1 MILRSAVLHIWWQRR
16 DTSLAKYNETLL
28 WMSATR
34 SGRKYKESQL
44 RMANIAEHTQP
55 NEGEAVGAL
64 AEMLRM
70 LVQREEQAEE
80 RRRREE
86 ERRRTEEDDRR
97 RAEEERRQREDDR
110 RRAEEQERRQR
121 EEERRRAEEQE
132 RRQREEERRRAE
144 DQERLQREEERRQRE
159 VAERERMEAVFA
171 EERREQRRI
180 LETILE
186 AQAPNQHR
194 KDTAKLTKLT
204 ESEDIEA
211 YLTTFERMMVAH
223 EVEEEKWAFKLAPN
237 LSGKAQLAYAA
248 MDSEGAKDYEQVK
261 ETILLRYNINTE
273 TYRQRFRSAKKQED
287 WSYRDLIVKLQDLS
301 RKWTKDKTS
310 AEEVV
315 DLMVTEQFLTT
326 LPQELRVWVTDRK
339 PKTSTEAGQ
348 MADEY
353 VQTRK
358 STQENKRVSGEKVIK
373 EAVLCHTCGKAG
385 HIARDCRSKS
395 GGVQKRNE
403 KEDQEKN
410 GRSEIRCFSCG
421 GRGHMSM
428 KCPSKALTCLES
440 SAHPGWH
447 NSKDG
452 PTCSGK
458 VEGKSTDDILLD
470 TGCSRTMVH
479 TDFVMPG
486 SVSKTQQVTIRCA
499 HGEAVSYPI
508 AAVNMEID
516 GVRIRVKAAV
526 CKTLPVS
533 VLLGT
538 DVPELFTLL
547 SRGRPKEDSGM
558 AVVTRSKHKQQQLEG
573 AEEQVK
579 DLRSGAR
586 PTPLDEPTAEETY
599 TVPETESHEESS
611 SPGTVFHQDL
621 FTGGRSRT
629 VLTRRQKRER
639 KREHG
644 HSRAKEW
651 QGWEFFP
658 EEVQRLQ
665 REDETLKEV
674 REATAETAL
683 GQEPEFFQRDGT
695 LYRNRKL
702 RDETVEQ
709 LVLPKACRD
718 PVLQMAHAIPMAGHL
733 GRKKTTERVLQRF
746 FWPGVSKD
754 VAEYCKNC
762 PSCQKA
768 SSKRVAPAPLIPLPV
783 IGEPFSRIALDI
795 VGPLPRSRSG
805 NRFVLVICDY
815 ATRYPEAIPLRSV
828 DAEHVAEQLVQV
840 FSRVGIPQ
848 EIMSDQGSNFMSAL
862 LAEMYGLLKI
872 QRLRTTP
879 YHPQCNG
886 LVERFNQ
893 TLKSMLRR
901 SATKDGK
908 DWDKLLPYLLF
919 AYREVPQESTGFS
932 PFELLYGRRVR
943 GPLDVLKETWEA
955 KEKTD
960 ESVLSHLMLMRERL
974 EKMSQ
979 LSQTNTRKAQQ
990 GQKTWYD
997 KHARL
1002 RRFEPGEKVLVLL
1015 PTDTSKFLAQ
1025 WKGPYPVVKRV
1036 SDVLYEIDMIG
1047 TRKRH
1052 RVFHINMLKRWNE
1065 VKSLLCFEEDDV
1077 EEEILDT
1084 GVSNGGKL
1092 VINEHLDEAQ
1102 YQELELLCSDFQD
1115 VLHGTPGCTMLTEH
1129 SIPSGLSTPVRQVPY
1144 RLPYAR
1150 REWVKKEIEA
1160 MFQDGVIESSI
1171 SDWASPIVLIEK
1183 KDGGIRFCVDYRKL
1197 NSVTQGDAY
1206 PMPRVDE
1213 LLDQLGN
1220 SQYLTTLDLARGYW
1234 QVPVK
1239 LEDRHKTAFT
1249 TPYGLYQFK
1258 VMPFGLCG
1266 APATFQRMMDRLL
1279 RGAEGYA
1286 AAYIDDLVIYS
1297 PSWEEHCG
1305 HVKAILTRLRDAKLT
1320 ARPEKCQM
1328 GMRHCTYL
1336 GHVVGC
1342 GQVKPEQSKL
1352 EAVKRFPIPL
1362 TKKDVR
1368 SFLGLTGYYR
1378 RFIANYASLVAPLT
1392 DLTRNTAP
1400 TQVEWTS
1407 NCEKV
1412 FQELKMQLCSVP
1424 VIRTPDFKVPF
1435 ILQTDASDCGIG
1447 GVLSQLD
1454 ASGEEHPVAYFSRK
1468 LVPREKNYATIEKEC
1483 LSIKAAIQNFRV
1495 YLFGA
1500 KFTVVTDH
1508 RALKWLNTMKDNN
1521 PRLTRWY
1528 LFLQPYQF
1536 EVEHRSGKLN
1546 GNADALS
1553 RGSLPFGPLKG
1564 QPPDKVEGV

>member
-1 MILRSAVLHIWWQRR
+1 M
-16 DTSLAKYNETLL
+16 
-28 WMSATR
+28 
-34 SGRKYKESQL
+34 
-44 RMANIAEHTQP
+44 
-55 NEGEAVGAL
+55 
-64 AEMLRM
+64 
-70 LVQREEQAEE
+70 
-80 RRRREE
+80 
-86 ERRRTEEDDRR
+86 
-97 RAEEERRQREDDR
+97 
-110 RRAEEQERRQR
+110 
-121 EEERRRAEEQE
+121 
-132 RRQREEERRRAE
+132 
-144 DQERLQREEERRQRE
+144 
-159 VAERERMEAVFA
+159 F
-171 EERREQRRI
+171 
-180 LETILE
+180 
-186 AQAPNQHR
+186 
-194 KDTAKLTKLT
+194 
-204 ESEDIEA
+204 
-211 YLTTFERMMVAH
+211 
-223 EVEEEKWAFKLAPN
+223 
-237 LSGKAQLAYAA
+237 
-248 MDSEGAKDYEQVK
+248 
-261 ETILLRYNINTE
+261 
-273 TYRQRFRSAKKQED
+273 
-287 WSYRDLIVKLQDLS
+287 
-301 RKWTKDKTS
+301 
-310 AEEVV
+310 
-315 DLMVTEQFLTT
+315 
-326 LPQELRVWVTDRK
+326 
-339 PKTSTEAGQ
+339 
-348 MADEY
+348 
-353 VQTRK
+353 
-358 STQENKRVSGEKVIK
+358 
-373 EAVLCHTCGKAG
+373 
-385 HIARDCRSKS
+385 
-395 GGVQKRNE
+395 
-403 KEDQEKN
+403 
-410 GRSEIRCFSCG
+410 
-421 GRGHMSM
+421 
-428 KCPSKALTCLES
+428 
-440 SAHPGWH
+440 
-447 NSKDG
+447 
-452 PTCSGK
+452 
-458 VEGKSTDDILLD
+458 
-470 TGCSRTMVH
+470 
-479 TDFVMPG
+479 
-486 SVSKTQQVTIRCA
+486 
-499 HGEAVSYPI
+499 
-508 AAVNMEID
+508 
-516 GVRIRVKAAV
+516 
-526 CKTLPVS
+526 
-533 VLLGT
+533 
-538 DVPELFTLL
+538 LFT
-547 SRGRPKEDSGM
+547 
-558 AVVTRSKHKQQQLEG
+558 
-573 AEEQVK
+573 
-579 DLRSGAR
+579 
-586 PTPLDEPTAEETY
+586 
-599 TVPETESHEESS
+599 
-611 SPGTVFHQDL
+611 
-621 FTGGRSRT
+621 
-629 VLTRRQKRER
+629 
-639 KREHG
+639 
-644 HSRAKEW
+644 
-651 QGWEFFP
+651 
-658 EEVQRLQ
+658 
-665 REDETLKEV
+665 
-674 REATAETAL
+674 
-683 GQEPEFFQRDGT
+683 
-695 LYRNRKL
+695 
-702 RDETVEQ
+702 
-709 LVLPKACRD
+709 C
-718 PVLQMAHAIPMAGHL
+718 
-733 GRKKTTERVLQRF
+733 
-746 FWPGVSKD
+746 
-754 VAEYCKNC
+754 CKNC

-879 YHPQCNG
+879 YHSQCNG

-919 AYREVPQESTGFS
+919 AYREVLQESTGFS

-974 EKMSQ
+974 EIMSQ

-1129 SIPSGLSTPVRQVPY
+1129 SIPTGLTPVRQVPY

-1279 RGAEGYA
+1279 RGAEG
-1286 AAYIDDLVIYS
+1286 
-1297 PSWEEHCG
+1297 
-1305 HVKAILTRLRDAKLT
+1305 DAKLT

-1362 TKKDVR
+1362 TKKD
-1368 SFLGLTGYYR
+1368 
-1378 RFIANYASLVAPLT
+1378 
-1392 DLTRNTAP
+1392 
-1400 TQVEWTS
+1400 VEWTS

>member
-1 MILRSAVLHIWWQRR
+1 
-16 DTSLAKYNETLL
+16 
-28 WMSATR
+28 
-34 SGRKYKESQL
+34 
-44 RMANIAEHTQP
+44 
-55 NEGEAVGAL
+55 
-64 AEMLRM
+64 
-70 LVQREEQAEE
+70 
-80 RRRREE
+80 
-86 ERRRTEEDDRR
+86 
-97 RAEEERRQREDDR
+97 
-110 RRAEEQERRQR
+110 
-121 EEERRRAEEQE
+121 
-132 RRQREEERRRAE
+132 
-144 DQERLQREEERRQRE
+144 
-159 VAERERMEAVFA
+159 
-171 EERREQRRI
+171 
-180 LETILE
+180 
-186 AQAPNQHR
+186 
-194 KDTAKLTKLT
+194 
-204 ESEDIEA
+204 
-211 YLTTFERMMVAH
+211 
-223 EVEEEKWAFKLAPN
+223 
-237 LSGKAQLAYAA
+237 
-248 MDSEGAKDYEQVK
+248 
-261 ETILLRYNINTE
+261 
-273 TYRQRFRSAKKQED
+273 
-287 WSYRDLIVKLQDLS
+287 
-301 RKWTKDKTS
+301 
-310 AEEVV
+310 
-315 DLMVTEQFLTT
+315 
-326 LPQELRVWVTDRK
+326 
-339 PKTSTEAGQ
+339 
-348 MADEY
+348 
-353 VQTRK
+353 
-358 STQENKRVSGEKVIK
+358 
-373 EAVLCHTCGKAG
+373 
-385 HIARDCRSKS
+385 
-395 GGVQKRNE
+395 
-403 KEDQEKN
+403 
-410 GRSEIRCFSCG
+410 
-421 GRGHMSM
+421 
-428 KCPSKALTCLES
+428 
-440 SAHPGWH
+440 
-447 NSKDG
+447 
-452 PTCSGK
+452 
-458 VEGKSTDDILLD
+458 
-470 TGCSRTMVH
+470 
-479 TDFVMPG
+479 
-486 SVSKTQQVTIRCA
+486 
-499 HGEAVSYPI
+499 
-508 AAVNMEID
+508 
-516 GVRIRVKAAV
+516 
-526 CKTLPVS
+526 
-533 VLLGT
+533 
-538 DVPELFTLL
+538 
-547 SRGRPKEDSGM
+547 
-558 AVVTRSKHKQQQLEG
+558 
-573 AEEQVK
+573 
-579 DLRSGAR
+579 
-586 PTPLDEPTAEETY
+586 
-599 TVPETESHEESS
+599 
-611 SPGTVFHQDL
+611 
-621 FTGGRSRT
+621 

-644 HSRAKEW
+644 HSRAQEW

-768 SSKRVAPAPLIPLPV
+768 SSKHVAPAPLIPLPV
-783 IGEPFSRIALDI
+783 IEEPFSRIALDI

-997 KHARL
+997 KHARF
-1002 RRFEPGEKVLVLL
+1002 RRFEPGERVLVLL

-1065 VKSLLCFEEDDV
+1065 VKSLLCFEEGNVD
-1077 EEEILDT
+1077 EEILDT

-1129 SIPSGLSTPVRQVPY
+1129 SIPTGLSTPVRQVPY

-1553 RGSLPFGPLKG
+1553 RGSLRLRSPQG